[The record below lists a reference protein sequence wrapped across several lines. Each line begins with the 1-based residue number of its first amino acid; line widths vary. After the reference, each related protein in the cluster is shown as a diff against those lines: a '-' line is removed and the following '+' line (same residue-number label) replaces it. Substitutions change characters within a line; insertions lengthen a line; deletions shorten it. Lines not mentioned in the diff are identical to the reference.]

1 MLFFPT
7 QLCGVL
13 VFCSVSRSLFVSRPL
28 LVLLSHTQ
36 HCHTHNITQRC
47 RTQLFHTDNFVTHN
61 PFTCNFVTHNS
72 SETFTD
78 TTLSHTSGDSDA
90 PFAWP
95 RGCSQAWHLVTL
107 MLAFGEAWHGDAL
120 LRAHTNTTLST
131 PLLHTQHCDT
141 QHNSFTHNSFILCGR
156 RGIW

>member
-1 MLFFPT
+1 MWRSCFLFCIPFAVCQPSAPCPSFT
-7 QLCGVL
+7 
-13 VFCSVSRSLFVSRPL
+13 
-28 LVLLSHTQ
+28 HTQ

-95 RGCSQAWHLVTL
+95 RGAGVAFGDMDVHFVWQAWHLVTL
-107 MLAFGEAWHGDAL
+107 MLAW
-120 LRAHTNTTLST
+120 R
-131 PLLHTQHCDT
+131 
-141 QHNSFTHNSFILCGR
+141 GR
-156 RGIW
+156 YGTWRR